1 MKEDLRG
8 NSHTEMQITL
18 FDSWTSGDRRLSYSS
33 QSPLDW
39 ILEVTSQKTKL
50 LEFNTN
56 RHIKGLPQVTEK
68 QVSFNFIYMQSFKQS
83 CRMLSNRFLHIAH
96 HIVCKLYWTYL
107 GIVFV
112 CLCLCSVDW
121 LLFVLIWLK
130 RQNTST
136 SLWHEWLFDNNCS
149 SAHFDCHVLKHVYFT
164 QNIPFWHFTTLH
176 SGFSSHNTTRK
187 DTKGQTVLV
196 CIATR

>member
-1 MKEDLRG
+1 
-8 NSHTEMQITL
+8 MQITL

-50 LEFNTN
+50 LERNVN
-56 RHIKGLPQVTEK
+56 GHIKGLPQVTEK
-68 QVSFNFIYMQSFKQS
+68 QVSFNFMYIQSFKWL
-83 CRMLSNRFLHIAH
+83 CRMLSNRFLHIAQY
-96 HIVCKLYWTYL
+96 IVCNLYWTYL

-121 LLFVLIWLK
+121 LLFVLILLK

-136 SLWHEWLFDNNCS
+136 IDGLSLHCNLIEMWITFQYMWWSMGLALLCS
-149 SAHFDCHVLKHVYFT
+149 SVHGHLFHITRWCIVTSPVLLFWSSQPSCLHVSQCLCHAWFVFDLC
-164 QNIPFWHFTTLH
+164 
-176 SGFSSHNTTRK
+176 
-187 DTKGQTVLV
+187 
-196 CIATR
+196 